1 MQSADQLEH
10 EVDTDKVDTGGRAR
24 YNAPLTGH
32 EQKFSTNELIVS
44 KTDARGIMCYVN
56 DVFLKISGYN
66 EDEMLGKPHNVIRH
80 PEMPGCVFRLLW
92 DTIRDGHEIFA
103 YVVNRCKNG
112 DHYWVLAHVTPT
124 FGPKGDIIGFHSSRR
139 VPKASALAVIQPLY
153 RELVAVEKKVGG
165 RSGIDA
171 SLKALTDKLNA
182 KGMSYDQ
189 FALSL

>member
-1 MQSADQLEH
+1 MQTAEQLDH
-10 EVDTDKVDTGGRAR
+10 DNLDTGGRAR

-32 EQKFSTNELIVS
+32 EQTFSSDEIIVS

-56 DVFLKISGYN
+56 DIFLKISGYT

-80 PEMPGCVFRLLW
+80 PDMPGCVFRLLW
-92 DTIRDGHEIFA
+92 DAIRDGHEIFA

-124 FGPKGDIIGFHSSRR
+124 FGTKGEIIGFHSSRR
-139 VPKASALAVIQPLY
+139 APKASALAVIQPLY
-153 RELVAVEKKVGG
+153 RELVEIEKKVGG

-171 SLKALTDKLNA
+171 SLKALTDKLNSM
-182 KGMSYDQ
+182 GVNYDQ